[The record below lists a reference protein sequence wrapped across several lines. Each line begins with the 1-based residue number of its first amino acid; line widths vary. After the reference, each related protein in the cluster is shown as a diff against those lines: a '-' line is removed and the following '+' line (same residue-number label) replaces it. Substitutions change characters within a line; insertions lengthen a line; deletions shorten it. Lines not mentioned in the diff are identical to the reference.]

1 MRDHRI
7 EAGGKTYRLLR
18 GEFHRHTEISLDG
31 GNDGALEDMWRYA
44 IDAAALDW
52 IGNGDHDNGGGKEYT
67 WWLIQKTTDLY
78 HDPPALH
85 ADVHLRAERR
95 AIPHGHRNVMFAR
108 RGRPH
113 PAPAGRTP
121 RPAASTTTTPRC
133 STTT

>member
-1 MRDHRI
+1 MRDYRI

-31 GNDGALEDMWRYA
+31 GSDGALEDMWRYA
-44 IDAAALDW
+44 IDAAGLDW

-78 HDPPALH
+78 QPAAALH

-95 AIPHGHRNVMFAR
+95 SIPHGHRNVMFAH
-108 RGRPH
+108 RGV
-113 PAPAGRTP
+113 RTLP
-121 RPAASTTTTPRC
+121 RLVGDGAAASSTTIRRC

>member
-7 EAGGKTYRLLR
+7 TAGGKTYQLLR
-18 GEFHRHTEISLDG
+18 GEFHRHTEISMDG

-44 IDAAALDW
+44 LDCADLDW

-78 HDPPALH
+78 HIPPRFTPMFTYERSVPYPARPSQR
-85 ADVHLRAERR
+85 DVR
-95 AIPHGHRNVMFAR
+95 PAR
-108 RGRPH
+108 DPH
-113 PAPAGRTP
+113 PA
-121 RPAASTTTTPRC
+121 AAQQARRAACTTTTPRC